1 MDTKATI
8 REHSAI
14 ADMIGK
20 GDGAA
25 NAVRD
30 HIESLRQRLLKAQ
43 RATPRRIPPRREE

>member
-1 MDTKATI
+1 
-8 REHSAI
+8 
-14 ADMIGK
+14 MIGK